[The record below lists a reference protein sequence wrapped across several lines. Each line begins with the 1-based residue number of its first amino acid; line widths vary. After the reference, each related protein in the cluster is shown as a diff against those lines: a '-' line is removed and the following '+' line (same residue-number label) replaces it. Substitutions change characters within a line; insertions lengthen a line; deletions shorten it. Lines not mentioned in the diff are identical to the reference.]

1 MSESLKSKSFKFVYW
16 IMLIALVADSIDTF
30 YRTVSGFFG
39 DGTQVP
45 GFDLV
50 FNPTT
55 IDMIVFLI
63 LYIGILYGI
72 YLLYNLKKAG
82 GYWFMISQILFLIYA
97 IVWGPIGAVLSEIY
111 ILIIGYM
118 AVYVILSIF
127 IPWLYSEKFE

>member
-1 MSESLKSKSFKFVYW
+1 
-16 IMLIALVADSIDTF
+16 MLIALVADSIDTF

-39 DGTQVP
+39 NGTTVP

-50 FNPTT
+50 FKPTT

-63 LYIGILYGI
+63 LYLGIIYGI

-97 IVWGPIGAVLSEIY
+97 IVWGPIGTVLSEIY
-111 ILIIGYM
+111 LLIIGYM

>member
-1 MSESLKSKSFKFVYW
+1 MNSSLKSKSFKFVYW

-39 DGTQVP
+39 NGTTVP

-50 FNPTT
+50 FKPTT
-55 IDMIVFLI
+55 IDMIIFLI
-63 LYIGILYGI
+63 LYLGIIYGI